1 MTPRRKTVILVSC
14 CLSLL
19 IVSMDATI
27 VNVAI
32 PAIRTDLSASP
43 AQMQWV
49 VDIYTLVLA
58 SLLMLAGAAGDRLG
72 RRRVFQTGL
81 ALFAI
86 GSLACSLAPTIDVL
100 IGARFLQGIGGSMLN
115 PVALSLIS
123 QIFTGRV
130 ERARALGAWGAVVGI
145 SMAHGPI
152 VGGLLIETIGWRS
165 VFWINLPICALAIL
179 LTALFV
185 PESKSAT
192 MRSA

>member
-1 MTPRRKTVILVSC
+1 MTPRRKAIILVSC

-27 VNVAI
+27 LNVAI

-43 AQMQWV
+43 AQLQWV

-86 GSLACSLAPTIDVL
+86 GSLACSLAPSIDAL

-115 PVALSLIS
+115 PVALSIIS

-130 ERARALGAWGAVVGI
+130 ERARAFGALCAVVVI
-145 SMAHGPI
+145 SMSLGPI
-152 VGGLLIETIGWRS
+152 LFVLLI
-165 VFWINLPICALAIL
+165 
-179 LTALFV
+179 
-185 PESKSAT
+185 
-192 MRSA
+192 